1 MPDPIRPPARWAAL
15 AALATLHLVWPA
27 SGIAQAP
34 TPAPAP
40 SPAATSAAER
50 AQREAERVFEFIK
63 FHSLRPRTIEPARP
77 ARPPAPAPAPAP
89 AAAPAAAPQATPAAP
104 APVASPERVAAP
116 PRPAVTDAPA
126 KPAATLPASEAPPA
140 LVPAP
145 ITVPEPVAL
154 PVVPNALPPVAPPPA
169 PAATLPAPEADDDD
183 EPLQLQSFVAPVL
196 TPAVQATLGAGARS
210 VKVRFTVEPDGRVS
224 QAEAAA
230 TVPKR
235 LAKPAVD
242 AILQWRFTPLQQ
254 ARTVDVEI
262 AFRRD

>member
-15 AALATLHLVWPA
+15 AALASLPLVWPT
-27 SGIAQAP
+27 SGLAQA
-34 TPAPAP
+34 PAPAP

-89 AAAPAAAPQATPAAP
+89 AAAPQAPAATP
-104 APVASPERVAAP
+104 APVATPERVAAP
-116 PRPAVTDAPA
+116 PRPAATDTPP
-126 KPAATLPASEAPPA
+126 KPAVTLPASEPPPT

-145 ITVPEPVAL
+145 ITVPEPAAL
-154 PVVPNALPPVAPPPA
+154 PVVPNALPPVAPPAA
-169 PAATLPAPEADDDD
+169 PAAALPAPEADDDD

-210 VKVRFTVEPDGRVS
+210 VKVRFTVEADGRVS

-242 AILQWRFTPLQQ
+242 AILQWRFMPLQQ

>member
-15 AALATLHLVWPA
+15 AALASLPLVWPTP
-27 SGIAQAP
+27 GLAQA
-34 TPAPAP
+34 PAPAP

-77 ARPPAPAPAPAP
+77 ARPPAPAPA
-89 AAAPAAAPQATPAAP
+89 AAPQATPAAP
-104 APVASPERVAAP
+104 ATVASPERVAAP

-126 KPAATLPASEAPPA
+126 KPAVTLPASEPPPA

-154 PVVPNALPPVAPPPA
+154 PVVPNALPPAAPPP
-169 PAATLPAPEADDDD
+169 ATLPAPEADDDD

-242 AILQWRFTPLQQ
+242 AILQWRFMPLQQ